1 VTSVIVRSSVNILAG
16 NETRLSAIFHGALLA
31 VCVVLVP
38 RWLNHIPLSALA
50 AILVVTGWKLAAP
63 RVFRQMWARGLG
75 QFLTF
80 LATVLAIL
88 LTDLLVGVLVG
99 LAISAGCILVG
110 KFRR

>member
-1 VTSVIVRSSVNILAG
+1 
-16 NETRLSAIFHGALLA
+16 
-31 VCVVLVP
+31 
-38 RWLNHIPLSALA
+38 
-50 AILVVTGWKLAAP
+50 
-63 RVFRQMWARGLG
+63 MWARGLG